1 MAVLAMA
8 GAACAGS
15 DADTRAAGGGTVVT
29 APDGAAP
36 SSVDAGV
43 PGDTEPSTDAPPAV
57 GSCSEPVAG
66 TAQTTVRLWEIIGG
80 DEGQNA
86 FDELVAEFNASQ
98 TAVRLV
104 AESVGGAN
112 DLLATLAQTPPAEW
126 PDVVVATPQAM
137 KRLLDSGRV
146 VRPDECPGGDAAGDG
161 LLPVVRATYEVDGV
175 LQAVPFGVS
184 TSVLWFDAV
193 EMRAAGLDPAS
204 PPATLEEL
212 AAASR
217 RIVDSG
223 VSPYGLVVYDW
234 MTAYLLTNGALQRGE
249 VFAQPDNGRSGGPVS
264 VELDTPANRETL
276 TWLRD
281 VVAVNGGVSIGLT
294 PAGVE
299 DLTRVADPLDGA
311 TMTVHTSAALGDV
324 IALLESGSFPGVE
337 LGVGPLPGPGRG
349 AVLGGNGFFLIDHGD
364 PARVGAAF
372 EVVTWFTEPANIARF
387 DAATGYIP
395 PSFRVAAEPV
405 LVAAWAEHP
414 AMRVAWDQVLAL
426 PGTDVTAGALFGP
439 SAEVERLFF
448 ELTADVV
455 DNGMPPAEALQ
466 GLTGDIN
473 ALLAQYDAVIGSGG

>member
-1 MAVLAMA
+1 VVLAMTA
-8 GAACAGS
+8 AACAGS
-15 DADTRAAGGGTVVT
+15 DAGPRAADSGMPTS
-29 APDGAAP
+29 APDAGASTSA
-36 SSVDAGV
+36 DAGV
-43 PGDTEPSTDAPPAV
+43 PDTTGPSTAAPVAI
-57 GSCSEPVAG
+57 GRCSEPAAG
-66 TAQTTVRLWEIIGG
+66 AEQSTVLLWEIIGG

-112 DLLATLAQTPPAEW
+112 DLLFTLSQTPAAEW
-126 PDVVVATPQAM
+126 PDLVVATPQAM

-146 VRPDECPGGDAAGDG
+146 VRPGECLGGEATGDG

-204 PPATLEEL
+204 PPATLEAL

-217 RIVDSG
+217 QIVDSG

-249 VFAQPDNGRSGGPVS
+249 MFALPDNGRSGGTVS
-264 VELDTPANRETL
+264 VDLDTPANRETL

-281 VVAVNGGVSIGLT
+281 IVAVNGGVSIGLT

-324 IALLESGSFPGVE
+324 IALLEAGSFPGVE
-337 LGVGPLPGPGRG
+337 LGVSPLPGPGRG
-349 AVLGGNGFFLIDHGD
+349 AVLGGNGFFLIDHDD
-364 PARVGAAF
+364 PARAGAAF
-372 EVVTWFTEPANIARF
+372 DVVTWFTEPANIARF

-414 AMRVAWDQVLAL
+414 EMRVAWDQVLAL
-426 PGTDVTAGALFGP
+426 PGNDVTAGALFGP

-466 GLTGDIN
+466 GISDDIN